1 MTLENPPPPSHRIP
15 GPPTAPMAPAERR
28 RSTSAKFVIAGG
40 FGVGKTTLV
49 GAVSEIPPLRTE
61 EALTSAASGIDDVSK
76 IDSKVSTTVAMDF
89 GRITV
94 SPELV
99 LYLFGTPG
107 QTRFSFMWDRIS
119 DGALGAVVLVDTRRF
134 EESFGPVDYFES
146 RGIPFVVAIN
156 DFPGSPPATPEDV
169 RDGLSLAASV
179 PVMHVVAHN
188 KEQVKVVLVSLIDLL
203 MQRMAT
209 RSRASA
215 PRRSQLGRIPVAH

>member
-1 MTLENPPPPSHRIP
+1 M
-15 GPPTAPMAPAERR
+15 
-28 RSTSAKFVIAGG
+28 AGG

-61 EALTSAASGIDDVSK
+61 ETLTSAASAVDDVSQ

-107 QTRFSFMWDRIS
+107 QSRFSFMWDRIS

-146 RGIPFVVAIN
+146 RGIPFVVAVN
-156 DFPGSPPATPEDV
+156 DFPGSPLTTLDEI
-169 RDGLSLAASV
+169 REGLSLAASV

-188 KEQVKVVLVSLIDLL
+188 KEEVKLVLVALIDLL

-209 RSRASA
+209 RSRAAA
-215 PRRSQLGRIPVAH
+215 PRRNQLGRIPVAH

>member
-1 MTLENPPPPSHRIP
+1 MNLDNTPPPSHRIP
-15 GPPTAPMAPAERR
+15 APTTPPNAPAERR
-28 RSTSAKFVIAGG
+28 RPTSAKFVVAGG

-61 EALTSAASGIDDVSK
+61 EALTSAASGIDDVTK

-119 DGALGAVVLVDTRRF
+119 DGALGAVVMVDTRRF

-146 RGIPFVVAIN
+146 RGIPFVVAVN
-156 DFPGSPPATPEDV
+156 DFPSSPITTPDDIRE
-169 RDGLSLAASV
+169 GLSLAESV

-188 KEQVKVVLVSLIDLL
+188 KEEVKVVLVSLIDLL

-209 RSRASA
+209 RSRAAA